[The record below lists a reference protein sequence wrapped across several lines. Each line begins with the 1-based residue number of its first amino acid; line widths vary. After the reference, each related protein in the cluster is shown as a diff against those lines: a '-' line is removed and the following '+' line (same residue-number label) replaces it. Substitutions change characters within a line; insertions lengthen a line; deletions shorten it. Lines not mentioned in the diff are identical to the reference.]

1 MTFKTQYVVLTM
13 IAIIAVQGGMVRLHQ
28 VVTVERSFPMGIA
41 VKVTVA
47 PMIVA
52 VVSNVNTHT
61 ANMVAVV
68 GLTKMVRQY
77 VRMQMETVLVL
88 PLTAKSLVNQERG
101 QDVINLVP
109 MAPKVAV
116 IISTAVGFVT
126 PAMSVFRKAPI
137 TVMS

>member
-1 MTFKTQYVVLTM
+1 MISKTQYVVLM
-13 IAIIAVQGGMVRLHQ
+13 MVNIIVAKEMALRLL
-28 VVTVERSFPMGIA
+28 VTVERSFPMGNA
-41 VKVTVA
+41 VQVTVA

-52 VVSNVNTHT
+52 VVSNVNIHT

-68 GLTKMVRQY
+68 IIILTVRQY

-88 PLTAKSLVNQERG
+88 AMNLAVSLAVVPRP
-101 QDVINLVP
+101 VP

-116 IISTAVGFVT
+116 IISAAVGFVT